1 MTSKKPV
8 TQTVTPTVTMK
19 ASQLRALV
27 APVIPL
33 ADQTAWNLPVLNAVS
48 IEAHGDYLI
57 ATATD
62 RYRLGVQRIKMAE
75 AVPGFAALISIR
87 ALRSILSIFKA
98 TRKSDPM
105 LSITSS
111 EGVLS
116 VASVGALDIG
126 AGFLSSSMTW
136 PLVDGQY
143 PKVRSILA
151 DASVKESAGD
161 LALNPSLLAAFAA
174 AQVQGEAMVMRGT
187 AGHAVF
193 VQIGED
199 FVGAIMQMKNTDAS
213 ALKLDADWTGFLAAE
228 TKTEVA
234 A

>member
-1 MTSKKPV
+1 MTSKEPV
-8 TQTVTPTVTMK
+8 STVTKTVTMK

-33 ADQTAWNLPVLNAVS
+33 ADQTTYDPVLNAVS

-75 AVPGFAALISIR
+75 PVPGFTALISLR

-105 LSITSS
+105 LSITSDD
-111 EGVLS
+111 GVLS
-116 VASVGALDIG
+116 VNSVGGFNIEADCM
-126 AGFLSSSMTW
+126 AGSMSW
-136 PLVDGQY
+136 KLVDGQY

-151 DASVKESAGD
+151 DSAAAKEDASPF
-161 LALNPSLLAAFAA
+161 LLNPSLLAAFAV
-174 AQVQGEAMVMRGT
+174 AQRQGEPMVMRGA
-187 AGHAVF
+187 AGRAVF
-193 VQIGED
+193 VQIGAD
-199 FVGAIMQMKNTDAS
+199 FVGAIMQMKS
-213 ALKLDADWTGFLAAE
+213 VEGSKLDADWTGFLGAPS
-228 TKTEVA
+228 KTEVA

>member
-1 MTSKKPV
+1 MTTKKPV
-8 TQTVTPTVTMK
+8 TQTVTMK
-19 ASQLRALV
+19 ASQFRALV

-33 ADQTAWNLPVLNAVS
+33 ADQSAWGLPILNAVS

-75 AVPGFAALISIR
+75 AVPGFAALVSIR
-87 ALRSILSIFKA
+87 VLRSVLSIFKA

-111 EGVLS
+111 EGVLAVKS
-116 VASVGALDIG
+116 IG
-126 AGFLSSSMTW
+126 GLGIDYGFMSGSMTW

-143 PKVRSILA
+143 PKVRSILTEA
-151 DASVKESAGD
+151 VAKEDSAP
-161 LALNPSLLAAFAA
+161 LLLNPSFLADFAA
-174 AQVQGEAMVMRGT
+174 AQTNGEPIVMRGT

-193 VQIGED
+193 VQVGAD
-199 FVGAIMQMKNTDAS
+199 FIGAIMQVTKSEAP
-213 ALKLDADWTGFLAAE
+213 KVDADWTTFLAPS
-228 TKTEVA
+228 KVEVA